1 MNITAEDLEARI
13 EAESG
18 INTIVEQ
25 DGENLV
31 LSGMVE
37 TEGEHQ
43 AVLDVARSLVDDESH
58 LVDNIEVTT
67 VLADVLDGMEIESS
81 IGADMATSTPDTE
94 DYESLEPGDF
104 MDQAIL
110 GNAKGAAGPSDIA
123 DIDQDY
129 SEGEEVYVPPTDPPS
144 DGANEVIGGFQTT
157 SMDPESV
164 DRSEVIGGP
173 ADEAIREAVLREL
186 RQDSETTALE
196 IEVNVFE
203 GVVVLR
209 GTVDDI
215 LDVESAEDIAGR
227 VPGVREVQEKLKLRN
242 A

>member
-25 DGENLV
+25 DGDNLV

-43 AVLDVARSLVDDESH
+43 AILDVARSLVDDESH

-67 VLADVLDGMEIESS
+67 VLPENIDGLEIASLVSS
-81 IGADMATSTPDTE
+81 DLAVATPETE
-94 DYESLEPGDF
+94 DDEAIEAGDF
-104 MDQAIL
+104 TDQQIL
-110 GNAKGAAGPSDIA
+110 GNARGAAGPSDIA
-123 DIDQDY
+123 DIDQEY
-129 SEGEEVYVPPTDPPS
+129 SEGDEVYVPPTDPPS
-144 DGANEVIGGFQTT
+144 DGADEVIGGFQTT
-157 SMDPESV
+157 SMDPEPV
-164 DRSEVIGGP
+164 DRSEVVGGP

-186 RQDSETTALE
+186 RQDAETTALE
-196 IEVNVFE
+196 IDAHVFE
-203 GVVVLR
+203 GIVTLR

-215 LDVESAEDIAGR
+215 LDVESAEDIAAR
-227 VPGVREVQEKLKLRN
+227 VPGVREVREELKLRDG
-242 A
+242 